1 MKEHGSREQGN
12 HRYRSRFMG
21 DAQHLAVRSNGNSM
35 GIVRL
40 LAAVMMAALFAVAA
54 AQGGGQARN
63 CEAAGGTATI
73 AQWSE
78 PGNLNPLIFP
88 TTYDTNIQEL
98 VFARLIRP
106 TETLTFEPDMAQSWE
121 VSDDARTLTFALRDG
136 LTWHDGEALTAA
148 DVAFTFTSMAD
159 PAYPGGRFAE
169 ISIIEGAQ
177 AYKDGTA
184 ESVSGIEVIDDR
196 TISFTT
202 TEPFAPFLPVIGGVF
217 ILPEHIYGAVDIAR
231 WQEDATNREPLGS
244 GPFVFEQFR
253 PGEFVEVSAFD
264 NYWEGRPCLDR
275 LIVRFGDQNT
285 MLAALL
291 SGELDAGPVPI
302 DGAAGV
308 EQNGDLE
315 LQVVDTLSFQYIGTN
330 LRNPI
335 LADPSVRQAM
345 AMGVNRKAM
354 VDGLLQG
361 YGSTLDSIFPTNH
374 WSYPDDVTPIE
385 YDPEAAAAILDQAG
399 WTMDGQYRSKDG
411 QELALRLF
419 VPTGN
424 QVRERT
430 APIIQANL
438 RQLGIRIDIE
448 SMDFATLVTHLMP
461 QDAQGTPRAVSV
473 DDFDLFLLGFGIERD
488 PNEYLSYLLSSDS
501 PPNGFNFIG
510 VDIPEVAELMLEGR
524 VTLDQDARAD
534 IYQEVGRIMR
544 DSLAWIPLYQ
554 SQDLY
559 GVNARLSGFK
569 PDVRGVNPNLANWSV
584 E

>member
-1 MKEHGSREQGN
+1 MTRRKLLTMTMAVLLTAILTTALAQ
-12 HRYRSRFMG
+12 G
-21 DAQHLAVRSNGNSM
+21 DATERVC
-35 GIVRL
+35 
-40 LAAVMMAALFAVAA
+40 AA
-54 AQGGGQARN
+54 N
-63 CEAAGGTATI
+63 GGTATI

-106 TETLTFEPDMAQSWE
+106 TETLSFEPDMASSWE
-121 VSDDARTLTFALRDG
+121 VSDDARTLTFTLRDG
-136 LTWHDGEALTAA
+136 LTWHDGTPVTAA

-177 AYKDGTA
+177 EYRDGTA
-184 ESVSGIEVIDDR
+184 DSVAGIDVIDDH
-196 TISFTT
+196 TIAFTT
-202 TEPFAPFLPVIGGVF
+202 TEPFAPFLPVIGGIF
-217 ILPEHIYGAVDIAR
+217 ILPQHVYGAVPIDR
-231 WQEDATNREPLGS
+231 WQEDATNRQPVGS
-244 GPFVFEQFR
+244 GPFVFQQFR
-253 PGEFVEVSAFD
+253 PGEFIEVSAFD
-264 NYWEGRPCLDR
+264 GYWEGRPCLDR

-291 SGELDAGPVPI
+291 SGELDAAPVPI
-302 DGAAGV
+302 DGAASV
-308 EQNGDLE
+308 ESNANLA
-315 LQVVDTLSFQYIGTN
+315 LHVVDALSFQYIGTN

-335 LADPSVRQAM
+335 LAEPAVRQAI
-345 AMGVNRKAM
+345 AAALNRDAM

-374 WSYPDDVTPIE
+374 WSYPQDVTPIV
-385 YDPEAAAAILDQAG
+385 YDQEAAAALLEQAG
-399 WTMDGQYRSKDG
+399 WTLSGQYRSKDG

-438 RQLGIRIDIE
+438 RQIGMRVDIQT
-448 SMDFATLVTHLMP
+448 MDFATLVTHLMP
-461 QDAQGTPRAVSV
+461 QDAQGTARAVST

-488 PNEYLSYLLSSDS
+488 PNEYLSYLLASDS

-510 VDIPEVAELMLEGR
+510 VNDPAVEDLMLKGR
-524 VTLDQDARAD
+524 VTLDQDQRSAL
-534 IYQEVGRIMR
+534 YQEVGRLMR
-544 DSLAWIPLYQ
+544 DSLAWVPLYQ
-554 SQDLY
+554 AQELY
-559 GVNARLSGFK
+559 GNGARLSGFK
-569 PDVRGVNPNLANWSV
+569 PDVRGVNSNVANWTV
-584 E
+584 R

>member
-1 MKEHGSREQGN
+1 MRANAVKRTAVK
-12 HRYRSRFMG
+12 RT
-21 DAQHLAVRSNGNSM
+21 AVRRT
-35 GIVRL
+35 IAAVA
-40 LAAVMMAALFAVAA
+40 LAALIAVAGAQAEETRECA
-54 AQGGGQARN
+54 AT
-63 CEAAGGTATI
+63 GGTATI

-106 TETLTFEPDMAQSWE
+106 TETLTFEPDMAESWE
-121 VSDDARTLTFALRDG
+121 VSEDARTLTFTLREG
-136 LTWHDGEALTAA
+136 LTWHDGEPVTAS

-159 PAYPGGRFAE
+159 PEYPGGRFAE

-177 AYKDGTA
+177 EYQDGTA
-184 ESVSGIEVIDDR
+184 ESVSGIQVLNDR

-202 TEPFAPFLPVIGGVF
+202 LEPFAPFLPVIGGVY
-217 ILPEHIYGAVDIAR
+217 ILPEHIYGAVDIAQ
-231 WQEDATNREPLGS
+231 WQQDETNRRPLGS

-253 PGEFVEVSAFD
+253 PGEFIEVSAFED
-264 NYWEGRPCLDR
+264 YWEGRPCLDR

-291 SGELDAGPVPI
+291 SGELDAAPVPI
-302 DGAAGV
+302 DGAASV
-308 EQNGDLE
+308 ESNPDLE
-315 LQVVDTLSFQYIGTN
+315 LHVVDSLSFQYIGTN

-335 LADPSVRQAM
+335 LADHAVREAIAM
-345 AMGVNRKAM
+345 AVNREAM

-361 YGSTLDSIFPTNH
+361 YGSTLNSIFPTNH
-374 WSYPDDVTPIE
+374 WSYPDDVTPIT
-385 YDPEAAAAILDQAG
+385 YDVEAASALLEEAG
-399 WTMDGQYRSKDG
+399 WTLDGEYRSKDG

-438 RQLGIRIDIE
+438 RQVGIRVDIQT
-448 SMDFATLVTHLMP
+448 MDFATLVTHLMP
-461 QDAQGTPRAVSV
+461 QDAEGTPRSV
-473 DDFDLFLLGFGIERD
+473 NVEDFDLFLLGFGIERD

-510 VDIPEVAELMLEGR
+510 VDTPEVEELMLEGR
-524 VTLDQDARAD
+524 VTLDQDARAEL
-534 IYQEVGRIMR
+534 YQEVGRLMR
-544 DSLAWIPLYQ
+544 ENLAWIPLYQ
-554 SQDLY
+554 AQDLY
-559 GVNARLSGFK
+559 GSSSRLSGFQ
-569 PDVRGVNPNLANWSV
+569 PDVRGVNPNVANWSV

>member
-1 MKEHGSREQGN
+1 MRANAVKRTAVK
-12 HRYRSRFMG
+12 RT
-21 DAQHLAVRSNGNSM
+21 AVRRT
-35 GIVRL
+35 IAAVA
-40 LAAVMMAALFAVAA
+40 LAALIAVAGAQAEETRECA
-54 AQGGGQARN
+54 AT
-63 CEAAGGTATI
+63 GGTATI

-106 TETLTFEPDMAQSWE
+106 TETLTFEPDMAESWE
-121 VSDDARTLTFALRDG
+121 VSEDARTLTFTLREG
-136 LTWHDGEALTAA
+136 LTWHDGEPVTAS

-159 PAYPGGRFAE
+159 PEYPGGRFAE

-177 AYKDGTA
+177 EYQDGTA
-184 ESVSGIEVIDDR
+184 ESVSGIQVLNDR

-202 TEPFAPFLPVIGGVF
+202 LEPFAPFLPVIGGVY
-217 ILPEHIYGAVDIAR
+217 ILPEHIYGAVDIAQ
-231 WQEDATNREPLGS
+231 WQQDETNRRPLGS

-253 PGEFVEVSAFD
+253 PGEFIEVSAFED
-264 NYWEGRPCLDR
+264 YWEGRPCLDR

-291 SGELDAGPVPI
+291 SGELDAAPVPI
-302 DGAAGV
+302 DGAASV
-308 EQNGDLE
+308 ESNPDLE
-315 LQVVDTLSFQYIGTN
+315 LHVVDSLSFQYIGTN

-335 LADPSVRQAM
+335 LADHAVREAIAM
-345 AMGVNRKAM
+345 AVNREAM

-374 WSYPDDVTPIE
+374 WSYPDDVTPIT
-385 YDPEAAAAILDQAG
+385 YDVEAASALLEEAG
-399 WTMDGQYRSKDG
+399 WTLDGEYRSKDG

-438 RQLGIRIDIE
+438 RQVGIRVDIQT
-448 SMDFATLVTHLMP
+448 MDFATLVTHLMP
-461 QDAQGTPRAVSV
+461 QDAEGTPRSV
-473 DDFDLFLLGFGIERD
+473 NVEDFDLFLLGFGIERD

-510 VDIPEVAELMLEGR
+510 VDIPEVEELMLEGR
-524 VTLDQDARAD
+524 VTLDQDARAEL
-534 IYQEVGRIMR
+534 YQEVGRLMR
-544 DSLAWIPLYQ
+544 ENLAWIPLYQ
-554 SQDLY
+554 AQDLY
-559 GVNARLSGFK
+559 GSSSRLSGFQ
-569 PDVRGVNPNLANWSV
+569 PDVRGVNPNVANWSV

>member
-1 MKEHGSREQGN
+1 MKRT
-12 HRYRSRFMG
+12 
-21 DAQHLAVRSNGNSM
+21 AVRRT
-35 GIVRL
+35 IAAVA
-40 LAAVMMAALFAVAA
+40 LAALIAVAGAQAEETRECA
-54 AQGGGQARN
+54 AT
-63 CEAAGGTATI
+63 GGTATI

-106 TETLTFEPDMAQSWE
+106 TETLTFEPDMAESWE
-121 VSDDARTLTFALRDG
+121 VSEDARTLTFTLREG
-136 LTWHDGEALTAA
+136 LTWHDGEPVTAS

-159 PAYPGGRFAE
+159 PEYPGGRFAE

-177 AYKDGTA
+177 EYQDGTA
-184 ESVSGIEVIDDR
+184 ESVSGIQVLNDR

-202 TEPFAPFLPVIGGVF
+202 LEPFAPFLPVIGGVY
-217 ILPEHIYGAVDIAR
+217 ILPEHIYGAVDIAQ
-231 WQEDATNREPLGS
+231 WQQDETNRRPLGS

-253 PGEFVEVSAFD
+253 PGEFIEVSAFED
-264 NYWEGRPCLDR
+264 YWEGRPCLDR

-291 SGELDAGPVPI
+291 SGELDAAPVPI
-302 DGAAGV
+302 DGAASV
-308 EQNGDLE
+308 ESNPDLE
-315 LQVVDTLSFQYIGTN
+315 LHVVDSLSFQYIGTN

-335 LADPSVRQAM
+335 LADHAVREAIAM
-345 AMGVNRKAM
+345 AVNREAM

-361 YGSTLDSIFPTNH
+361 YGSTLNSIFPTNH
-374 WSYPDDVTPIE
+374 WSYPDDVTPIT
-385 YDPEAAAAILDQAG
+385 YDVEAASALLEEAG
-399 WTMDGQYRSKDG
+399 WTLDGEYRSKDG

-438 RQLGIRIDIE
+438 RQVGIRVDIQT
-448 SMDFATLVTHLMP
+448 MDFATLVTHLMP
-461 QDAQGTPRAVSV
+461 QDAEGTPRSV
-473 DDFDLFLLGFGIERD
+473 NVEDFDLFLLGFGIERD

-510 VDIPEVAELMLEGR
+510 VDIPEVEELMLEGR
-524 VTLDQDARAD
+524 VTLDQDARAEL
-534 IYQEVGRIMR
+534 YQEVGRLMR
-544 DSLAWIPLYQ
+544 ENLAWIPLYQ
-554 SQDLY
+554 AQDLY
-559 GVNARLSGFK
+559 GSSSRLSGFQ
-569 PDVRGVNPNLANWSV
+569 PDVRGVNPNVANWSV

>member
-1 MKEHGSREQGN
+1 MRESGTVTIDDS
-12 HRYRSRFMG
+12 RSRAG
-21 DAQHLAVRSNGNSM
+21 RRALRARVLR
-35 GIVRL
+35 
-40 LAAVMMAALFAVAA
+40 AAAALMLSATIALA
-54 AQGGGQARN
+54 TAQGDNART
-63 CEAAGGTATI
+63 CEAQGGTATI

-106 TETLTFEPDMAQSWE
+106 TETLSFEPDMAESWE
-121 VSDDARTLTFALRDG
+121 VSDDARTLTFTLREG
-136 LTWHDGEALTAA
+136 LTWHDGEPVTAS

-159 PAYPGGRFAE
+159 PEYPGGRFAE
-169 ISIIEGAQ
+169 ISTLEGAQ
-177 AYKDGTA
+177 AYHDGTA
-184 ESVSGIEVIDDR
+184 DAVSGIEVVDER
-196 TISFTT
+196 TVSFTT

-217 ILPEHIYGAVDIAR
+217 ILPEHVYGAVDIAR

-253 PGEFVEVSAFD
+253 PGEFVEVSAFE

-291 SGELDAGPVPI
+291 SGELDAAPVPI
-302 DGAAGV
+302 DGAASV
-308 EQNGDLE
+308 ESNPALE
-315 LQVVDTLSFQYIGTN
+315 LKVVDTLSFQYIGTN

-345 AMGVNRKAM
+345 AMAVNREAM

-374 WSYPDDVTPIE
+374 WSYPQDVMPIE
-385 YDPEAAAAILDQAG
+385 YDPEAAAEILDEAG
-399 WTMDGQYRSKDG
+399 WTMSGQYRSKDG

-461 QDAQGTPRAVSV
+461 QDAGGTPRAVTV

-488 PNEYLSYLLSSDS
+488 PNEYLSYLLASDS

-510 VDIPEVAELMLEGR
+510 VDIPEVEELMLEGR
-524 VTLDQDARAD
+524 VTLDQEDRAEL
-534 IYQEVGRIMR
+534 YREVGRIMR
-544 DSLAWIPLYQ
+544 DALAWIPLYQ
-554 SQDLY
+554 AQDLY
-559 GVNARLSGFK
+559 GVNDRLSGFG
-569 PDVRGVNPNLANWSV
+569 PDVRGVNVNVANWSV

>member
-1 MKEHGSREQGN
+1 MNVNAVLRSAVRRARVSRVVGS
-12 HRYRSRFMG
+12 
-21 DAQHLAVRSNGNSM
+21 LAV
-35 GIVRL
+35 
-40 LAAVMMAALFAVAA
+40 LAVFSIAAAPWAA
-54 AQGGGQARN
+54 AQGAEART
-63 CEAAGGTATI
+63 CAASGGTATI

-106 TETLTFEPDMAQSWE
+106 TETLAFEPDMAESWE
-121 VSDDARTLTFALRDG
+121 VSDDARTLTFTLRDG
-136 LTWHDGEALTAA
+136 LTWHDGEPLTTA

-159 PAYPGGRFAE
+159 PEYPGGRFAE

-177 AYKDGTA
+177 EYKDGA
-184 ESVSGIEVIDDR
+184 ADSVSGIQVIDER
-196 TISFTT
+196 AIAFTT
-202 TEPFAPFLPVIGGVF
+202 IEPFAPFLPVIGGVF
-217 ILPEHIYGAVDIAR
+217 ILPEHIYGAVDIAQ
-231 WQEDATNREPLGS
+231 WQEDETNREPLGS

-253 PGEFVEVSAFD
+253 PGEFIEVRAFEG
-264 NYWEGRPCLDR
+264 YWEGRPCLDR

-291 SGELDAGPVPI
+291 SGELDAAPVPI

-308 EQNGDLE
+308 ESNPAIE
-315 LQVVDTLSFQYIGTN
+315 LQVVDSLSFQYIGTN

-335 LADPSVRQAM
+335 LAEHAVREAM
-345 AMGVNRKAM
+345 ALAVNRTAM

-374 WSYPDDVTPIE
+374 WSYPQDVTPIP
-385 YDPEAAAAILDQAG
+385 YDVEAAAALLDEAG
-399 WTMDGQYRSKDG
+399 WTLDGQYRSKDG

-438 RQLGIRIDIE
+438 RQIGIRVDIE
-448 SMDFATLVTHLMP
+448 TMDFATLVTHLMP

-488 PNEYLSYLLSSDS
+488 PNEYLSYLLASDS

-510 VDIPEVAELMLEGR
+510 VDDPEVAELMLEGR
-524 VTLDQDARAD
+524 VTLDQDARAAL
-534 IYQEVGRIMR
+534 YQEVGRLMR
-544 DSLAWIPLYQ
+544 ENLAWIPLYQ
-554 SQDLY
+554 AQDLY
-559 GVNARLSGFK
+559 GVGARLSGFQ
-569 PDVRGVNPNLANWSV
+569 PDVRGVNPNVANWSV

>member
-1 MKEHGSREQGN
+1 MRELHN
-12 HRYRSRFMG
+12 TPNSARSRG
-21 DAQHLAVRSNGNSM
+21 EGSSAAGPRSLGA
-35 GIVRL
+35 GRIWRL
-40 LAAVMMAALFAVAA
+40 LPSLLFAALFALAT
-54 AQGGGQARN
+54 AQDGQARS
-63 CEAAGGTATI
+63 CDVQGGTATI

-106 TETLTFEPDMAQSWE
+106 TETLAFEPDMAESWE
-121 VSDDARTLTFALRDG
+121 VSDDARTLTFTLREG
-136 LTWHDGEALTAA
+136 LTWHDGEPLTAA

-159 PAYPGGRFAE
+159 PQYPGGRFAE

-177 AYKDGTA
+177 EYQAGTA
-184 ESVSGIEVIDDR
+184 DSVSGIVVSDDR

-202 TEPFAPFLPVIGGVF
+202 LEPFAPFLPVIGGVF
-217 ILPEHIYGAVDIAR
+217 ILPEHVYGAVDIAR

-253 PGEFVEVSAFD
+253 PGEFVEVSAFAG
-264 NYWEGRPCLDR
+264 YWEGRPCLDR

-302 DGAAGV
+302 DGASSV
-308 EQNGDLE
+308 EQNSNLE

-345 AMGVNRKAM
+345 ALAVNRQAM

-374 WSYPDDVTPIE
+374 WSYPHDVTTIE
-385 YDPEAAAAILDQAG
+385 YDLEAAREILDEAG
-399 WTMDGQYRSKDG
+399 WTMSGQYRSKDG

-424 QVRERT
+424 LVRERT

-448 SMDFATLVTHLMP
+448 TMDFATLVTHLMP
-461 QDAQGTPRAVSV
+461 QDAQGTPRAVTV

-488 PNEYLSYLLSSDS
+488 PNEYLSYLLASDT

-510 VDIPEVAELMLEGR
+510 VDIPEVEELMLEGR
-524 VTLDQDARAD
+524 VTLDQDARAAL
-534 IYQEVGRIMR
+534 YQEVGRIMR
-544 DSLAWIPLYQ
+544 DALAWIPLYQ

-559 GVNARLSGFK
+559 GVSAGLTGFQ
-569 PDVRGVNPNLANWSV
+569 PDVRGVNPNVANWSV

>member
-1 MKEHGSREQGN
+1 MTR
-12 HRYRSRFMG
+12 RSSITI
-21 DAQHLAVRSNGNSM
+21 AVALLLAV
-35 GIVRL
+35 L
-40 LAAVMMAALFAVAA
+40 LATAG
-54 AQGGGQARN
+54 AQGATART
-63 CEAAGGTATI
+63 CEAVGGTATI

-78 PGNLNPLIFP
+78 PGSLNPLIFP
-88 TTYDTNIQEL
+88 TTYDTNIQDL

-106 TETLTFEPDMAQSWE
+106 TETLSFEPDMASDWQ
-121 VSDDARTLTFALRDG
+121 VSDDARTLTFTLRDG
-136 LTWHDGEALTAA
+136 LTWHDGTPLTAA

-177 AYKDGTA
+177 EYHDGA
-184 ESVSGIEVIDDR
+184 ADEVSGIEVIDDN

-202 TEPFAPFLPVIGGVF
+202 TEPFAPFLPVIGGIY
-217 ILPEHIYGAVDIAR
+217 ILPEHVYGAVDIAR
-231 WQEDATNREPLGS
+231 WQEDVTNREPLGS
-244 GPFVFEQFR
+244 GPFVFQQFR
-253 PGEFVEVSAFD
+253 PGEFIEVSAFEG
-264 NYWEGRPCLDR
+264 YWEGRPCLDR

-291 SGELDAGPVPI
+291 SGELDAAPVPI

-308 EQNGDLE
+308 AGNANLA
-315 LQVVDTLSFQYIGTN
+315 LHVVDALSFQYIGTN

-335 LADPSVRQAM
+335 LAEPAVRQAI
-345 AMGVNRKAM
+345 AAALNRDAM

-374 WSYPDDVTPIE
+374 WSYPQDVAAIE
-385 YDPEAAAAILDQAG
+385 YDPEAAAALLDQAG
-399 WTMDGQYRSKDG
+399 WTLSGQYRSKDG

-438 RQLGIRIDIE
+438 RQVGIRVEIQT
-448 SMDFATLVTHLMP
+448 MDFATLVTHLMP
-461 QDAQGTPRAVSV
+461 QDAQGTPRAVST

-488 PNEYLSYLLSSDS
+488 PNEYLSYLLASDS

-510 VDIPEVAELMLEGR
+510 VNDPAVEELMLQGR
-524 VTLDQDARAD
+524 VTLDQDARTAL
-534 IYQEVGRIMR
+534 YQEVGRLMR
-544 DSLAWIPLYQ
+544 QSLAWVPLYQ
-554 SQDLY
+554 AQELY
-559 GVNARLSGFK
+559 GNNVRLSGFQ
-569 PDVRGVNPNLANWSV
+569 PDVRGVNANVANWSV
-584 E
+584 R

>member
-1 MKEHGSREQGN
+1 MTE
-12 HRYRSRFMG
+12 Y
-21 DAQHLAVRSNGNSM
+21 ANGRARTRVPGASKT
-35 GIVRL
+35 GGVKVGVIRVL
-40 LAAVMMAALFAVAA
+40 TAVMLTACLAFAA
-54 AQGGGQARN
+54 AQDGQAARS
-63 CEAAGGTATI
+63 CESQGGTATI

-106 TETLTFEPDMAQSWE
+106 TETLSFEPDMAESWE
-121 VSDDARTLTFALRDG
+121 VSEDARTLTFTLREG
-136 LTWHDGEALTAA
+136 LTWHDGEPLTAS
-148 DVAFTFTSMAD
+148 DVEFTFTSMAD
-159 PAYPGGRFAE
+159 PEYPGGRFAE
-169 ISIIEGAQ
+169 ISILEGAQ
-177 AYKDGTA
+177 EYNDGTA
-184 ESVSGIEVIDDR
+184 ESVTGIEVIDDR

-202 TEPFAPFLPVIGGVF
+202 IEPFAPFLPVIGGVF
-217 ILPEHIYGAVDIAR
+217 ILPEHVYGAVDIAR

-244 GPFVFEQFR
+244 GPFVFQQFR
-253 PGEFVEVSAFD
+253 PGEFIEVSAFEG
-264 NYWEGRPCLDR
+264 YWEGRPCLDR

-291 SGELDAGPVPI
+291 SGELDAAPVPI
-302 DGAAGV
+302 DGAASV
-308 EQNGDLE
+308 EQNPNLE

-345 AMGVNRKAM
+345 AMAVNREAM

-374 WSYPDDVTPIE
+374 WSYPQDVTAID
-385 YDPEAAAAILDQAG
+385 YDPEAAAAILDEAG

-488 PNEYLSYLLSSDS
+488 PNEYLSYLLASDS

-510 VDIPEVAELMLEGR
+510 VDIPEVEELMLEGR
-524 VTLDQDARAD
+524 VTLDQDARAE

-554 SQDLY
+554 AQDLY
-559 GVNARLSGFK
+559 GVNARLSGFG
-569 PDVRGVNPNLANWSV
+569 PDVRGVNPNVANWSV